1 MKNIFT
7 FLLVLVSLATYS
19 QSDDI
24 VITNEPTDTI
34 FLKETTIQ
42 AYRAYESTPVTF
54 KNISKKEIDLLNTG
68 QEPSIILSYTPS
80 INSYSD
86 AGNYQGY
93 SYFRLRGI
101 DQTRV
106 NMTLDG
112 IPLNEPEDQ
121 GAWEAKV

>member
-42 AYRAYESTPVTF
+42 AYRAYEST
-54 KNISKKEIDLLNTG
+54 
-68 QEPSIILSYTPS
+68 
-80 INSYSD
+80 
-86 AGNYQGY
+86 
-93 SYFRLRGI
+93 
-101 DQTRV
+101 
-106 NMTLDG
+106 
-112 IPLNEPEDQ
+112 
-121 GAWEAKV
+121 